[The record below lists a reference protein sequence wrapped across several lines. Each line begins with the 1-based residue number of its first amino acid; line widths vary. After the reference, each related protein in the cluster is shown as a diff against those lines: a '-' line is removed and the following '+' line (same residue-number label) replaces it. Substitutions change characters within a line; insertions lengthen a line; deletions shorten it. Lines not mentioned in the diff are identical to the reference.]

1 MNTTTELLQ
10 ISGGELKNRKSVY
23 ESGKRTV
30 YSVFNEVVDASYDR
44 LAGAI
49 SNFVDE
55 EKNKAMPNH
64 ELITYCNQIC
74 QALWQEK
81 SFFGKFT
88 DEEIEIIATNMS
100 PITKGFLTLSEHEH
114 HSLIEQNK
122 PYFDNLIQR
131 WG

>member
-1 MNTTTELLQ
+1 MNTTAKLLQ
-10 ISGGELKNRKSVY
+10 ISGEELKNRKSVY
-23 ESGKRTV
+23 ESGERTV

-55 EKNKAMPNH
+55 EKKKNMPNH
-64 ELITYCNQIC
+64 ELIAYCNQIC
-74 QALWQEK
+74 QTLWQEK

-88 DEEIEIIATNMS
+88 DKEIEIIATSMS
-100 PITKGFLTLSEHEH
+100 PITKGFLILSEHEH
-114 HSLIEQNK
+114 HTLIEQNK

-131 WG
+131 WS